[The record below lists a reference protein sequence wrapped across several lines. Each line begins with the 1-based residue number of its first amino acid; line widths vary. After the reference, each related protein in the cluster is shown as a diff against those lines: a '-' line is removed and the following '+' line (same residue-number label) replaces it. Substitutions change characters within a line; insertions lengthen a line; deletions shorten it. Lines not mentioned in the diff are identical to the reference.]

1 MGLGS
6 ASRNFNNM
14 TADRGI
20 TPYQER
26 SLNQARRDLSM
37 AKKQAGAQVD
47 ITKQLKEAPVTRPWS
62 LQVALPPQ
70 KVHEL
75 HMNIDMALTKTNLSQ
90 DMFTQQAHNHVAA
103 IINSLSSDMSPTQQ
117 TEYVVERIMSEM
129 VNRSALLKKD
139 VSVDIDPTNMGVRF
153 ETQQEQNIEGLGSAL
168 LKTKAAM
175 GRLLR

>member
-1 MGLGS
+1 
-6 ASRNFNNM
+6 
-14 TADRGI
+14 
-20 TPYQER
+20 
-26 SLNQARRDLSM
+26 
-37 AKKQAGAQVD
+37 
-47 ITKQLKEAPVTRPWS
+47 
-62 LQVALPPQ
+62 
-70 KVHEL
+70 
-75 HMNIDMALTKTNLSQ
+75 
-90 DMFTQQAHNHVAA
+90 MFTQQAHNHVAA
-103 IINSLSSDMSPTQQ
+103 IINSLSSDMSLTQQ